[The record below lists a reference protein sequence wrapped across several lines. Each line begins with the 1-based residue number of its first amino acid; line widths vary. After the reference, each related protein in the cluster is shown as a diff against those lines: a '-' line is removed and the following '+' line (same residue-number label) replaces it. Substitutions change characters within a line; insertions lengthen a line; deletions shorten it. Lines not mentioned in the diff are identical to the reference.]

1 MGILSIQS
9 HVAYGY
15 VGNTAATFPLQR
27 LGHDVWAVN
36 TVEFSNHTG
45 YGSWTGRI
53 LGADLVRELVRGLRE
68 RGIFATCRAVL
79 SGYLGDAEVGRA
91 IVETVAMVRKESPD
105 ALYCCDPVMGDY
117 GRGFFVKQDIP
128 DAIRREVVPCADIV
142 TPNLFELE
150 TLSGMKVANTEDAR
164 RAMDAVHGMGPKV
177 VLTTSYRGA
186 ESAADHIDMLVS
198 DGQGLYR
205 IRTPELSID
214 PAPNGAGDLTAA
226 LFLSRYLET
235 GDARSALEST
245 AASVYGILAATYR
258 EKSRELRIIQAQE
271 ELAYPSHAFSAVR
284 V

>member
-53 LGADLVRELVRGLRE
+53 LGAELVRELVRGLQE
-68 RGIFATCRAVL
+68 RGVLGTCRAVL

-91 IVETVAMVRKESPD
+91 IIEAVAIVRKESPK

-117 GRGFFVKQDIP
+117 GRGFFVKEGIP
-128 DAIRREVVPCADIV
+128 DTIRQEVIPCADIV

-150 TLSGMKVANTEDAR
+150 TLSGMKVSNAEDAR
-164 RAMDAVHGMGPKV
+164 RAIDLVHGKGPKV
-177 VLTTSYRGA
+177 VLVTSYRGA

-198 DGQGLYR
+198 DGNGLYR

-226 LFLSRYLET
+226 IFLSRYLET

-245 AASVYGILAATYR
+245 TASVYGILEATHR
-258 EKSRELRIIQAQE
+258 EKSRELRIIQAQDQ
-271 ELAYPSHAFSAVR
+271 LVSPSRTFSAVR
-284 V
+284 E